1 MTYLIWMFDY
11 MMIGVVLSIIC
22 LYLEKKAVTQKDHKI
37 VAMMITFWPVLLFII
52 IGFCFTDWVIWI
64 SRKLRGEKVEPPEER

>member
-37 VAMMITFWPVLLFII
+37 VL
-52 IGFCFTDWVIWI
+52 
-64 SRKLRGEKVEPPEER
+64 